1 MLAKLAVLA
10 VALGLVGRLGIV
22 SPAAVVASFAQPGA
36 ALAALALI
44 WLGAQLSVLRWH
56 LLLHWQG
63 SPLRFSQCWQIS
75 YISYFVG
82 SFLPG
87 AAGSDALRALYI
99 QRECPETRAAAILTI
114 LFDRIL
120 GLAALLLLILGLAAA
135 MPSAVLGSPTL
146 VILMLGAAGVVLVL
160 IVTLPLASS
169 LLWQFRRLPLPRVA
183 RRAERLVGVM
193 TRALATWRG
202 QPRRVLLCLGI
213 GVLGHL
219 FVAAA
224 IVVLARAG
232 GIHALSAAQVALAGT
247 LAVLANQLPLTP
259 GGLGVGETSFAQI
272 CRLLAPDSALLA
284 YGSVIFAFRLVNL
297 LSFLPGVIALLT
309 FRHGGAQAQA
319 EPKARSMAPSTASTP
334 ASSSSG

>member
-146 VILMLGAAGVVLVL
+146 VILMLGAAG
-160 IVTLPLASS
+160 
-169 LLWQFRRLPLPRVA
+169 
-183 RRAERLVGVM
+183 
-193 TRALATWRG
+193 
-202 QPRRVLLCLGI
+202 
-213 GVLGHL
+213 
-219 FVAAA
+219 
-224 IVVLARAG
+224 
-232 GIHALSAAQVALAGT
+232 AGT
-247 LAVLANQLPLTP
+247 W
-259 GGLGVGETSFAQI
+259 
-272 CRLLAPDSALLA
+272 C
-284 YGSVIFAFRLVNL
+284 
-297 LSFLPGVIALLT
+297 
-309 FRHGGAQAQA
+309 
-319 EPKARSMAPSTASTP
+319 
-334 ASSSSG
+334 